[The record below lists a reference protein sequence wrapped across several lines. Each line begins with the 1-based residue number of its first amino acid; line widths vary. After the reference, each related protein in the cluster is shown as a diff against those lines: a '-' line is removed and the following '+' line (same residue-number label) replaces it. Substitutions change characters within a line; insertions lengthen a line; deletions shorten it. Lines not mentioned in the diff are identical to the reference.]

1 MTTKI
6 KYTGF
11 SHFREL
17 LENDFKKLGVEGQ
30 EALSFARH
38 EVVEV
43 ADETANAI
51 MEVLGDE
58 FEKVEED
65 VKEAKSTKRTDKTS
79 STSGSTNASG
89 PA

>member
-1 MTTKI
+1 MATKI

-17 LENDFKKLGVEGQ
+17 FQKDFEKLGVKGQ
-30 EALSFARH
+30 EALIFARH

-43 ADETANAI
+43 EDDTADAL
-51 MEVLGDE
+51 MEFLGDE
-58 FEKVEED
+58 FEKVKAD
-65 VKEAKSTKRTDKTS
+65 TKKAKADDKTPPAQS
-79 STSGSTNASG
+79 STDAKG

>member
-1 MTTKI
+1 MAAKI
-6 KYTGF
+6 KYVGF

-17 LENDFKKLGVEGQ
+17 LEKDFARLGVEGQ

-43 ADETANAI
+43 SDDVAKVLVET
-51 MEVLGDE
+51 LGDE

-65 VKEAKSTKRTDKTS
+65 VKAVKASKRQPVQ
-79 STSGSTNASG
+79 GSNDASG